1 MTMQPDP
8 IDDMAHM
15 EFAFSYFK
23 DETEYQNEQKL
34 KEEFDDGFRSSRFDA
49 PFEDAGPF
57 VAKKRELVILYEFQ
71 FDQLPADE
79 VVTFNIYYGA
89 ASTQSTALNEMQ
101 AVGAETYA
109 FGWELPSDDTHDGAE
124 DGTSSQPE
132 GGAEVFVKV
141 GENNTECA
149 ANHDSTTFMM
159 GITGVQRSE

>member
-8 IDDMAHM
+8 VTDMAHIRYAATQ
-15 EFAFSYFK
+15 FV
-23 DETEYQNEQKL
+23 DQTEYQNEQEL
-34 KEEFDDGFRSSRFDA
+34 KEEFGDKFRNNLLKA

-57 VAKKRELVILYEFQ
+57 VAKRRELVILYEFR

-109 FGWELPSDDTHDGAE
+109 FGWDLPSDDTHDGAE

-149 ANHDSTTFMM
+149 ANHDSTTFMI
-159 GITGVQRSE
+159 GFTGVKY